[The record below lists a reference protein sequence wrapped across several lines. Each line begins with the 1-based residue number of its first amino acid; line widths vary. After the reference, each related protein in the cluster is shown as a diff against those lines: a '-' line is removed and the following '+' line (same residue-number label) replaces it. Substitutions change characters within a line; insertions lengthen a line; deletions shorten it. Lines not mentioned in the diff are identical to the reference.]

1 MGVSPLPLDRDN
13 PKSFRDIRAC
23 ERRPG
28 DASSKQPAG
37 PTFYYSF
44 LSGSV
49 LSRHLLL
56 LQRGGA
62 TRGGS
67 AMNLARIECEF
78 FW

>member
-1 MGVSPLPLDRDN
+1 MGVSPLPLDN

-28 DASSKQPAG
+28 VASSKQPAG

-62 TRGGS
+62 TRGES
-67 AMNLARIECEF
+67 AMNLARTECEVY
-78 FW
+78 W